1 MSSKNKVEVACSQ
14 CSEEQSVIV
23 WSSLNVTLNPKAQE
37 DLFSRKINIFQCKEC
52 GSEIKVLTR
61 LLYHDMEQK
70 FCVQYIPIESV
81 IKEESLIFEFNQY
94 GELQNDSNEEEKD
107 KSYDYMNHIH
117 LVFDMEELLR
127 YVLFRDKLFE
137 DYKEFQVTAK
147 IREKLLDVRDK
158 TRSGKLDTGDKP
170 YYIKPEDLL

>member
-1 MSSKNKVEVACSQ
+1 ME
-14 CSEEQSVIV
+14 
-23 WSSLNVTLNPKAQE
+23 
-37 DLFSRKINIFQCKEC
+37 KE
-52 GSEIKVLTR
+52 
-61 LLYHDMEQK
+61 
-70 FCVQYIPIESV
+70 FCVQYMPIEN
-81 IKEESLIFEFNQY
+81 IIEEESLNFEFNRY

-107 KSYDYMNHIH
+107 GSYNYMNHIH

-158 TRSGKLDTGDKP
+158 TRSGELDTGSKP
-170 YYIKPEDLL
+170 YFIKPEDLL